1 MELPAA
7 DVSVTFSFYVTEF
20 DADGNRVIPLNG
32 EDDNAASQSFNNA
45 RAVGDWTPI
54 DGRDTGGTDNA
65 VADPD
70 PIGPEHILDGKAIA
84 IQKSVSVVNDTG
96 TVGVTPRDTLEYVL
110 TFQISDYYTFGD
122 LIIDDVFQD
131 GQLFDFSYGAT
142 FDITDMNGNVTGSFT
157 VRQITDADGGETLV
171 VDQTNINYADNGTED
186 GVTADG
192 SDGSTTLQ
200 FDLSQVLV
208 DNLAADG
215 VLQGGLSDGGTNQGA
230 ATGTIR
236 FRTIIQEDYAD
247 TFLSGDRSIDHGDA
261 ITNNSLT
268 ITGTVRENSEENGGT
283 GDITTVIGTE
293 SDTSSAGVVIVGG
306 TLIKEVYAI
315 NGNTT
320 LPIGDTGRVTLT
332 PGDTVTY
339 RIEYVL
345 PTSDVED
352 LVITDYLPLPI
363 FNADDHN
370 ADGIG
375 GDSWTFDSDATFD
388 AVAGT
393 IEIGSNDTFFALS
406 GITPTI
412 TVDTGSNGLIIDY
425 GDFDDPASQQ
435 STIELFVT
443 VSAQDSPTADGLF
456 LTNIVRASEGTTGNQ
471 TNSQD
476 QIVQIEVLQ
485 PVLSIAKGVVTT
497 SESGAIYTGTG
508 VGPVTFED
516 PGSVNPAFTTGF
528 TSSDLLTNPIDSDVS
543 GLDAGDL
550 AKFAIV
556 IENTGGADAFD
567 LTISDILAAGFEIPL
582 GRDRFEP
589 GSSRWQRN
597 SAHLDRCRYGHR

>member
-1 MELPAA
+1 M
-7 DVSVTFSFYVTEF
+7 TEF

-96 TVGVTPRDTLEYVL
+96 TAGVTPGDTLEYVL

-171 VDQTNINYADNGTED
+171 VDQTKINYADNGTED

-200 FDLSQVLV
+200 FDLSQVLI

-215 VLQGGLSDGGTNQGA
+215 VLQGGLSDGATNQGA

-247 TFLSGDRSIDHGDA
+247 TFLSGDRSVDHGDA

-268 ITGTVRENSEENGGT
+268 ITGTVRENSEESGG
-283 GDITTVIGTE
+283 
-293 SDTSSAGVVIVGG
+293 
-306 TLIKEVYAI
+306 
-315 NGNTT
+315 
-320 LPIGDTGRVTLT
+320 
-332 PGDTVTY
+332 
-339 RIEYVL
+339 
-345 PTSDVED
+345 
-352 LVITDYLPLPI
+352 
-363 FNADDHN
+363 
-370 ADGIG
+370 
-375 GDSWTFDSDATFD
+375 
-388 AVAGT
+388 
-393 IEIGSNDTFFALS
+393 S
-406 GITPTI
+406 GI
-412 TVDTGSNGLIIDY
+412 
-425 GDFDDPASQQ
+425 SQPSSVQ
-435 STIELFVT
+435 NLTQVPL
-443 VSAQDSPTADGLF
+443 VS
-456 LTNIVRASEGTTGNQ
+456 
-471 TNSQD
+471 
-476 QIVQIEVLQ
+476 
-485 PVLSIAKGVVTT
+485 
-497 SESGAIYTGTG
+497 
-508 VGPVTFED
+508 
-516 PGSVNPAFTTGF
+516 
-528 TSSDLLTNPIDSDVS
+528 
-543 GLDAGDL
+543 
-550 AKFAIV
+550 
-556 IENTGGADAFD
+556 
-567 LTISDILAAGFEIPL
+567 
-582 GRDRFEP
+582 
-589 GSSRWQRN
+589 
-597 SAHLDRCRYGHR
+597 